1 MVELVLGR
9 ACLVMQA
16 RARLNFVNRKA
27 VLKRIKTAARARG
40 LDFEIHELTRH
51 TAVRVGDTTRTLGRH
66 NEVDDVT
73 AGKFFDQFADEL
85 GGKGWWR

>member
-1 MVELVLGR
+1 MVELALGR
-9 ACLVMQA
+9 AFLP
-16 RARLNFVNRKA
+16 
-27 VLKRIKTAARARG
+27 
-40 LDFEIHELTRH
+40 TRH